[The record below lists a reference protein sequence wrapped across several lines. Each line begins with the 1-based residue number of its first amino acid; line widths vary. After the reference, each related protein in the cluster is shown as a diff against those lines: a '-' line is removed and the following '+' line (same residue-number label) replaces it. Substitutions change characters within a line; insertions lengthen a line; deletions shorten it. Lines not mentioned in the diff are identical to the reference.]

1 MMPAFSTARLRRAP
15 AARLARLK
23 VLGLLALTLGA
34 AASCQNFL
42 VADNPGAVEADDLN
56 DPSYASLIGAGPIF
70 AFQDSWDDITYWNGQ
85 FVDEIINRNGP
96 NPFIEEGQID
106 RRELYSDM
114 TYIPAFIY
122 SPVQRARFLADDA
135 VRRLTVILGDTVKR
149 DLRVARALAY
159 GGYTYI
165 GLGEMMCVT
174 PIDRSVPKTWDEM
187 MTTAVTK
194 FDSAIVIANAAKAYY
209 ATLTPAVP
217 NAILAADS
225 VIAFANV
232 GAARASLNKNDKA
245 KATAYAQLVPT
256 AFVFNAY
263 YTDNTTG
270 QIHRTYNRIGTGN
283 GVGTLAGTPFEAM
296 AADPRVPRATTPAG
310 RAGTPLSPP
319 SYSSFNNTVAG
330 ANFTPVTA
338 VRVASGLEAQYII
351 AEAQGPTAATLA
363 FVNTRRAAGLQ
374 TPVTL
379 AGDALMAELR
389 DQKSRDFYLDNH
401 RLGDLRRYKKY
412 YNVDLFPKGPYPG
425 STTSQVYNET
435 IDCWPLPTNEIN
447 DNPNIPR

>member
-1 MMPAFSTARLRRAP
+1 MMPAFSNTGR
-15 AARLARLK
+15 RLARLK

-245 KATAYAQLVPT
+245 KATAYATLVPA

-310 RAGTPLSPP
+310 RAGTPL
-319 SYSSFNNTVAG
+319 
-330 ANFTPVTA
+330 
-338 VRVASGLEAQYII
+338 
-351 AEAQGPTAATLA
+351 
-363 FVNTRRAAGLQ
+363 
-374 TPVTL
+374 
-379 AGDALMAELR
+379 
-389 DQKSRDFYLDNH
+389 
-401 RLGDLRRYKKY
+401 
-412 YNVDLFPKGPYPG
+412 
-425 STTSQVYNET
+425 
-435 IDCWPLPTNEIN
+435 
-447 DNPNIPR
+447 

>member
-1 MMPAFSTARLRRAP
+1 MPTFSNAG
-15 AARLARLK
+15 RLARLTL
-23 VLGLLALTLGA
+23 LGALALTLGTA
-34 AASCQNFL
+34 VACENFL
-42 VADNPGAVEADDLN
+42 TANNPGAVEAEDLN
-56 DPSYASLIGAGPIF
+56 NAAYAGLIGAGPIF

-85 FVDEIINRNGP
+85 LTDEIINRNGP

-122 SPVQRARFLADDA
+122 SPVQRARFLAEDA
-135 VRRLTVILGDTVKR
+135 VRRLTVILGDTVGR

-159 GGYTYI
+159 GGYNYI
-165 GLGEMMCVT
+165 GLGEMMCTT

-187 MTTAVTK
+187 MTAAVTK

-209 ATLTPAVP
+209 ATLTPAQP

-225 VIAFANV
+225 VINFANV

-245 KATAYAQLVPT
+245 KATAYAQLVP
-256 AFVFNAY
+256 AGFVFYAY
-263 YTDNTTG
+263 YSDNTTG

-310 RAGTPLSPP
+310 RVGTPLSPP

-330 ANFTPVTA
+330 ANFTPTTS
-338 VRVASGLEAQYII
+338 VRVASGLEARYII
-351 AEAQGPTAATLA
+351 AEAAGGTAATLV
-363 FVNTRRAAGLQ
+363 FVNERRAAGLQ

-379 AGDALMAELR
+379 TGDALLAELR
-389 DQKSRDFYLDNH
+389 DQKARDFYLDNH

-412 YNVDLFPKGPYPG
+412 YTVDLFPKGPYPG
-425 STTSQVYNET
+425 STTGQIYNEA

-447 DNPNIPR
+447 DNPNVPR

>member
-1 MMPAFSTARLRRAP
+1 MPIQSIAG
-15 AARLARLK
+15 RLARLATA
-23 VLGLLALTLGA
+23 GALTLALG
-34 AASCQNFL
+34 SVVGCDNFL
-42 VADNPGAVEADDLN
+42 TAENPGAVEADDLN
-56 DPSYASLIGAGPIF
+56 NPAYANLIALGPVF
-70 AFQDSWDDITYWNGQ
+70 GFQDSWDDIKWWNGKLT
-85 FVDEIINRNGP
+85 DEIINRNGP

-122 SPVQRARFLADDA
+122 SPIQRARFLSEDA
-135 VRRLTVILGDTVKR
+135 VRRLTIILGDTVGR

-165 GLGEMMCVT
+165 GLGETMCVT
-174 PIDRSVPKTWDEM
+174 PIDRGVPKSWEEM
-187 MTTAVTK
+187 MTAAVAK
-194 FDSAIVIANAAKAYY
+194 FDSAVTIANAAKTYY
-209 ATLTPAVP
+209 ATLTPAQP

-245 KATAYAQLVPT
+245 KATTYAQLVPPG
-256 AFVFNAY
+256 FVFYAY

-283 GVGTLAGTPFEAM
+283 GVGTLGGTPFEAM
-296 AADPRVPRATTPAG
+296 VGDPRVPRATTPAG
-310 RAGTPLSPP
+310 RVGTPLSPP
-319 SYSSFNNTVAG
+319 SYSTFNNTVAG
-330 ANFTPVTA
+330 ANFAAVMS
-338 VRVASGLEAQYII
+338 VRVASGLEARYII
-351 AEAQGPTAATLA
+351 AEAAGPTAATLD
-363 FVNTRRAAGLQ
+363 FVNERRAAGLQ
-374 TPVTL
+374 APVVL

-425 STTSQVYNET
+425 STTGQIYNES

-447 DNPNIPR
+447 DNPNVPR